1 VDSGGLIPSARCA
14 PETGI
19 GVGFL
24 PHDRHD
30 GPARF
35 FDAFAVQY
43 QGMDESFPTANLL
56 QWLPP

>member
-1 VDSGGLIPSARCA
+1 MGGQRSGLIPSARCA

-24 PHDRHD
+24 PHDRLD

-35 FDAFAVQY
+35 FDALTAPFH
-43 QGMDESFPTANLL
+43 GMDEAFPTANLL
-56 QWLPP
+56 Q